1 MKPFVLYEV
10 GGVQGDIISD
20 DTHTFSVNDD
30 LIDEVEIIQSDDSIE
45 GVKIYLKEPL
55 VVDRNV
61 LSQITPKVQHFFVN
75 LYGKFQPT
83 IFKFKMCIKQIY
95 NPNFPDGAQF
105 ELRDGICISESITI
119 ISQHKIDAFKELFIL
134 KCSYP
139 EADNYYMLFFNIMKI
154 DNIVTRYL
162 MQYELLLNLVAPNHR
177 QKDITTYIREVYNP
191 SIAFNKIG
199 FHATRKKDKNY
210 EEDDIT
216 YEYWLDTYMK
226 DTVKQSTYASYRSY
240 LNKHFC
246 VLGKILLKKLEPHT
260 LQEFYNYKFREEGLS
275 PKTLRNYH
283 MALHKCL
290 QQAVKERLLVYNPC
304 DAVTLPSGE
313 KPEIVV
319 FSNDQQRVLVQA
331 SYRHRYGVFI
341 RLDLCTGLHMGELL
355 ALKWEDIDFSTAQ
368 LHVRRT
374 INRLAKYEAHDGE
387 NKTEIVFGTPKTKNS
402 RRTIPLTRTMADE
415 LTRWKQQQAQ
425 DKIRAGDKYTDEGF
439 IVTNEFGHYFEQKT
453 FKDYYDRL
461 LKDADIGHFTFHV
474 LRHTFATRALERGM
488 DYKTL
493 SAILGHYS
501 VAFTMDTYVHS
512 MDEHKRREMD
522 KMDDMFGM
530 QYGISVE
537 KQPYPVLCTLSADGY
552 TAHVP
557 DFPKIEVRAPTLDA
571 ALLEVK
577 QQIQKAL
584 RQYKNPPIPTKQ
596 EQIVVPTNSVLVL
609 VKAE

>member
-1 MKPFVLYEV
+1 MKDTSKKALRRGHNEGNIRQRTDGRWEV
-10 GGVQGDIISD
+10 RLSAGIDYKTGKPRRTSTCCNTRQEAIAILQQQAHEVRTQGWRDPM
-20 DTHTFSVNDD
+20 SVT
-30 LIDEVEIIQSDDSIE
+30 LGEW
-45 GVKIYLKEPL
+45 
-55 VVDRNV
+55 
-61 LSQITPKVQHFFVN
+61 
-75 LYGKFQPT
+75 
-83 IFKFKMCIKQIY
+83 
-95 NPNFPDGAQF
+95 
-105 ELRDGICISESITI
+105 
-119 ISQHKIDAFKELFIL
+119 
-134 KCSYP
+134 
-139 EADNYYMLFFNIMKI
+139 
-154 DNIVTRYL
+154 
-162 MQYELLLNLVAPNHR
+162 
-177 QKDITTYIREVYNP
+177 
-191 SIAFNKIG
+191 
-199 FHATRKKDKNY
+199 
-210 EEDDIT
+210 

-290 QQAVKERLLVYNPC
+290 QQAVKEHLLVYNPC

-319 FSNDQQRVLVQA
+319 FSNDQQRALVQA

-341 RLDLCTGLHMGELL
+341 RLDLCTGLRMGELL

-425 DKIRAGDKYTDEGF
+425 DKIRAGDKYTDYGF

-461 LKDADIGHFTFHV
+461 LKDADIGHFTFHA
-474 LRHTFATRALERGM
+474 LRHPYVKHTTKIFSLRLMDFQAQAYPDARRKTRGACQLLRVGQSRSPVRPLCNRKRFSCLPPQSKM
-488 DYKTL
+488 SWILYAISMRL
-493 SAILGHYS
+493 S
-501 VAFTMDTYVHS
+501 
-512 MDEHKRREMD
+512 
-522 KMDDMFGM
+522 
-530 QYGISVE
+530 
-537 KQPYPVLCTLSADGY
+537 GY
-552 TAHVP
+552 TSTRSISSSASSVVSASAS
-557 DFPKIEVRAPTLDA
+557 KIALDA
-571 ALLEVK
+571 SFRLSCRACSSCFCF
-577 QQIQKAL
+577 ACA
-584 RQYKNPPIPTKQ
+584 NT
-596 EQIVVPTNSVLVL
+596 
-609 VKAE
+609 AA